1 MNFKWKPYGAVS
13 VRERMNPSTH
23 HNTVRVR
30 EMNIAGNEG
39 QLATYRFE
47 WHGI

>member
-23 HNTVRVR
+23 HNTVR